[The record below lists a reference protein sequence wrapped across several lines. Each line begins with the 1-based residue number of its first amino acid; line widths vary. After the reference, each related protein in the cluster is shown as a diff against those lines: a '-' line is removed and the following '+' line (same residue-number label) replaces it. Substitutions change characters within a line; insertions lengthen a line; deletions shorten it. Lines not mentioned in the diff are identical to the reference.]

1 MDNEQNLDFLNN
13 NNNQDLFKQVDA
25 ENKKREQE
33 NNPDINSDEFIKSL
47 PDWDLPPL
55 YEKVRRVT
63 RQWPITNG

>member
-63 RQWPITNG
+63 RQ

>member
-25 ENKKREQE
+25 ENKRREQE

-63 RQWPITNG
+63 RQ